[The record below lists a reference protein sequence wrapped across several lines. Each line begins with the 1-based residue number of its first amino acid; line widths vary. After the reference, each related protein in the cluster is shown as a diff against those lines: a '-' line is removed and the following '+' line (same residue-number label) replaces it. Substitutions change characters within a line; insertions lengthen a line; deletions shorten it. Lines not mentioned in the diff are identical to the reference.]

1 MPFLVI
7 YTSETFNPPLVKLS
21 MLHSSQDSRRR
32 RYLNVLIFNEVHVC
46 KNILFFKMGVP
57 VDNPQVNNWRPG
69 EGIKKSEVLKKC
81 VK

>member
-1 MPFLVI
+1 
-7 YTSETFNPPLVKLS
+7 
-21 MLHSSQDSRRR
+21 
-32 RYLNVLIFNEVHVC
+32 
-46 KNILFFKMGVP
+46 MGVP